1 MTTSTSIAP
10 RALQTV
16 DAARYLGVSP
26 SLLRKLRMRGPDDP
40 GEPGPAYIRLSRQL
54 IVYELAELDAWLE
67 GRRVPARCVIV
78 SAPARTGFE
87 K

>member
-26 SLLRKLRMRGPDDP
+26 SLLRKLRMRGHDDP

-67 GRRVPARCVIV
+67 GRRVPARNLIV
-78 SAPARTGFE
+78 SAPARSGFE